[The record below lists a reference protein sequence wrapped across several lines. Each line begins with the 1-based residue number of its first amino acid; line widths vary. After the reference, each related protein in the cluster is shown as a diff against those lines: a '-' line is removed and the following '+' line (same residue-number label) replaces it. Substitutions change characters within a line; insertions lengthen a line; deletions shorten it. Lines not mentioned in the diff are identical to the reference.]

1 MRPAEDRVRFARIV
15 PLSLLWIALQSAIG
29 GYMHGN
35 SIGQLIANHLP
46 MGSVFFLVVV
56 VFAVNPILRTISPR
70 LPFGTVELTI
80 AWVMVTAGSSVP
92 GYGMMEFLFPYL
104 AAPLYFATPESQ
116 WREVVL
122 PHLKPW
128 LYVSDPDAVT
138 GFFRGIGPN
147 DPIPWAAWAR
157 PAAFAIALSL
167 TFFGLV
173 LCWSVLIRRQWV
185 ERERYAF
192 PIVHVAHLVTRERGA
207 GFFNETLRDPLLWG
221 AMGVMFVIHLLRGL
235 HGYFPSVPSV
245 PVDLDIAPLFPNKP
259 WNMLVQ
265 SWPLWFHVYFSVVGV
280 TYFLHL
286 DVAMSLWFFFAMY
299 KFQEV
304 FFSAFSITQ
313 VGTQQQVMGA
323 VLVLGV
329 TLLWNARRHL
339 GSVLRGLSEG
349 RGSDDAGEPMPYA
362 VAIAGVIVG
371 AIAFAT
377 LCLAMGMEWRMVL
390 AFTALLWLMAT
401 VVGWHV
407 SNAGL
412 LLVNVGFSPYQLFTT
427 VLGTRTVG
435 SRNLV
440 LMGFDRSSIPHW
452 TSESLMPYALQSF
465 RLVDMHGL
473 PSRRLRLPLLM
484 GVSIVLAVAVAFV
497 ASLTFIY
504 RQGALNLEP
513 WVYVGVGRNGLD
525 NAARA
530 VQNPIPPNVPGIL
543 SVGVGAAV
551 MAFLL
556 IMRHQFLWW
565 PLHPLGYAL
574 GITWAPFHL
583 WFSTLVGWTAK
594 LLILRFGGFGLYR
607 RWRPLFLGLILGEY
621 FMTAIWSFI
630 GLFTRVS
637 YWGLPH

>member
-1 MRPAEDRVRFARIV
+1 VAE
-15 PLSLLWIALQSAIG
+15 
-29 GYMHGN
+29 
-35 SIGQLIANHLP
+35 
-46 MGSVFFLVVV
+46 
-56 VFAVNPILRTISPR
+56 
-70 LPFGTVELTI
+70 
-80 AWVMVTAGSSVP
+80 
-92 GYGMMEFLFPYL
+92 
-104 AAPLYFATPESQ
+104 
-116 WREVVL
+116 
-122 PHLKPW
+122 
-128 LYVSDPDAVT
+128 
-138 GFFRGIGPN
+138 
-147 DPIPWAAWAR
+147 
-157 PAAFAIALSL
+157 
-167 TFFGLV
+167 
-173 LCWSVLIRRQWV
+173 
-185 ERERYAF
+185 
-192 PIVHVAHLVTRERGA
+192 
-207 GFFNETLRDPLLWG
+207 
-221 AMGVMFVIHLLRGL
+221 
-235 HGYFPSVPSV
+235 
-245 PVDLDIAPLFPNKP
+245 
-259 WNMLVQ
+259 
-265 SWPLWFHVYFSVVGV
+265 
-280 TYFLHL
+280 
-286 DVAMSLWFFFAMY
+286 
-299 KFQEV
+299 
-304 FFSAFSITQ
+304 
-313 VGTQQQVMGA
+313 
-323 VLVLGV
+323 
-329 TLLWNARRHL
+329 
-339 GSVLRGLSEG
+339 
-349 RGSDDAGEPMPYA
+349 
-362 VAIAGVIVG
+362 
-371 AIAFAT
+371 
-377 LCLAMGMEWRMVL
+377 
-390 AFTALLWLMAT
+390 AT

-412 LLVNVGFSPYQLFTT
+412 LLVNVGFSPYELFTT